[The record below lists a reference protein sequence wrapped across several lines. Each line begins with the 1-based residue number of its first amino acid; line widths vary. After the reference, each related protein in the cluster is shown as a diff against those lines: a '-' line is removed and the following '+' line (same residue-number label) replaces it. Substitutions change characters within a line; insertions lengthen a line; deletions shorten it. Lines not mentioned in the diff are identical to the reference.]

1 MLGINDFPLVSIKK
15 EESIVFKHNHAHPR
29 FKWYLAL
36 DALLTTALIYGGVAY
51 AIQPPSH
58 ARTSQLEHG
67 GVVAMSST
75 GLIDHVKSEN
85 MISYWLGPISGYTYT
100 PNCVVA
106 DAMVVT
112 YLAKNSKIDDPN
124 QANLTVHTYNNLE
137 IYNSMMHP
145 LENANTSIVDTQAG
159 VTVRFNTAAMNYEI
173 VTFKGKPEIVVVNYP
188 TWQLVATL
196 MKNAQ
201 ALKKIS

>member
-1 MLGINDFPLVSIKK
+1 MLGIDLWPLVTITK
-15 EESIVFKHNHAHPR
+15 EESIALKHKPAHPR

-36 DALLTTALIYGGVAY
+36 DALLTTVLIYGGVAY
-51 AIQPPSH
+51 AVQPPSH
-58 ARTSQLEHG
+58 DRTSQLEHG

-75 GLIDHVKSEN
+75 GLIDHVESEN
-85 MISYWLGPISGYTYT
+85 MISYWLGPISGYRYA

-106 DAMVVT
+106 HAMLVT

-124 QANLTVHTYNNLE
+124 QANLTVRTYNNLE
-137 IYNSMMHP
+137 IYNVMLHP
-145 LENANTSIVDTQAG
+145 LENPNASIVDTEAG
-159 VTVRFNTAAMNYEI
+159 VTVHFNTAAMNYEI
-173 VTFKGKPEIVVVNYP
+173 VTFEGKPEIVVVNYP
-188 TWQLVATL
+188 TWQLATTL